1 MSHTSN
7 CLKMLMILNA
17 KGRPMKAKEI
27 AEILEVK
34 ERMVRN
40 YKQDLEM
47 AGIHIGTKLGRYGGY
62 YLEQKSFLPNL
73 HFDSNELT
81 ALDTAYDFL
90 MNSKSFP
97 EKNDFKSLYHHVTSV
112 ALSKAEVDR
121 YIYFIHK
128 SKPRDTLTKD
138 NELFLQ
144 LRSAILTQKKVV
156 ITYQGWKGKLE
167 DRTIHPYGL
176 INYNSSWYCRAY
188 CEMRNEQRTFKL
200 LRIQDLQET
209 EEHFVPD
216 ETFNIREDKM
226 GICDDEHHIVLQVF
240 PPYAHTI
247 SELIWG
253 ENQEIIPCEDDSVLF
268 QANMFGKE
276 SIVKWILGMGSGVKV
291 LEPSEIR
298 EEVKKEMQNALHLY

>member
-7 CLKMLMILNA
+7 SLKMLMILNA
-17 KGRPMKAKEI
+17 KGLVKSKEI

-47 AGIHIGTKLGRYGGY
+47 AGIHIGTKAGRYGGY
-62 YLEQKSFLPNL
+62 YLEQKSFLPNM
-73 HFDSNELT
+73 HFQSTELA
-81 ALDTAYDFL
+81 ALDMAYDFL
-90 MNSKSFP
+90 MNSKSYP
-97 EKNDFKSLYHHVTSV
+97 EKNHFKMLYHQISSM
-112 ALSKAEVDR
+112 ALSKEEIDQ

-144 LRSAILTQKKVV
+144 LRSAILAKKKVI
-156 ITYQGWKGKLE
+156 ITYQGWKGKIE
-167 DRTIHPYGL
+167 SRTIHPYGL
-176 INYNSSWYCRAY
+176 INYNNSWYCRAY
-188 CEMRNEQRTFKL
+188 CEMREGQRTFKL
-200 LRIQDLQET
+200 LRIQTLEET

-216 ETFNIREDKM
+216 ENFNIREDKM
-226 GICDDEHHIVLQVF
+226 GICDDEYTIVLQVF

-247 SELIWG
+247 SESVWG
-253 ENQEIIPCEDDSVLF
+253 ENQEITDNGDDSVTF
-268 QANMFGKE
+268 KAKMFGKE

-291 LEPSEIR
+291 VEPVEIR
-298 EEVKKEMQNALHLY
+298 NRVKDELQKALDLY

>member
-7 CLKMLMILNA
+7 SLKMLMILNA
-17 KGRPMKAKEI
+17 KGLVKSKEI

-47 AGIHIGTKLGRYGGY
+47 AGIHIGTKAGRYGGY
-62 YLEQKSFLPNL
+62 YLEQKSFLPNV
-73 HFDSNELT
+73 HFQSKELA
-81 ALDTAYDFL
+81 ALDMAYDFL

-97 EKNDFKSLYHHVTSV
+97 EKNHFKMLYHQISSM
-112 ALSKAEVDR
+112 ALSKEEVDQ

-144 LRSAILTQKKVV
+144 LRSAILDKKKVV
-156 ITYQGWKGKLE
+156 ISYQGWKGKLE
-167 DRTIHPYGL
+167 ERTIHPYGL
-176 INYNSSWYCRAY
+176 INYNNSWYCRAY
-188 CEMRNEQRTFKL
+188 CEMREGQRTFKL
-200 LRIQDLQET
+200 LRIQMLKET
-209 EEHFVPD
+209 D
-216 ETFNIREDKM
+216 ECFILDQTFNIREDKM
-226 GICDDEHHIVLQVF
+226 GICDDEYDMQLQVF

-247 SELIWG
+247 SESIWG
-253 ENQEIIPCEDDSVLF
+253 ENQEMMECEDGSVIF
-268 QANMFGKE
+268 KARMSGKE

-291 LEPSEIR
+291 IEPIEIR
-298 EEVKKEMQNALHLY
+298 ERVKEELKKAISFY